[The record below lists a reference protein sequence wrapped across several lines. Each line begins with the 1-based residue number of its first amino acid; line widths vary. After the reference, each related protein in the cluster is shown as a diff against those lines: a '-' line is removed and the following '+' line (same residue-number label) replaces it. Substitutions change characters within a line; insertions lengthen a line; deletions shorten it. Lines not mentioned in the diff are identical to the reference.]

1 MLFYIV
7 KGIKAIAKQGIKV
20 WYYLVGLFRNFGITV
35 TANGKALVSFR
46 NQYQGKRC
54 FLVGNGPSLTEA
66 DLENIHR
73 NQEISFACNIIYR
86 LYDKV
91 TWRPTYHFIS
101 DVIYTAELSED
112 IVGVL
117 IQPCL

>member
-66 DLENIHR
+66 DLENIHK
-73 NQEISFACNIIYR
+73 NQEISFACNII
-86 LYDKV
+86 
-91 TWRPTYHFIS
+91 
-101 DVIYTAELSED
+101 
-112 IVGVL
+112 
-117 IQPCL
+117 